1 MDSTESIK
9 EMTVID
15 RQLQKAQRLPPWTI
29 DPVAFRC
36 GDKHELMHSDEGPC
50 PRQSLHPCNAL
61 LSAPTTHFFP
71 RDTQTAL

>member
-15 RQLQKAQRLPPWTI
+15 RQLQKAQGLQSWTI

-36 GDKHELMHSDEGPC
+36 GDKYELMHSDEGPC
-50 PRQSLHPCNAL
+50 PRQSLQPCNAL
-61 LSAPTTHFFP
+61 LSVPTTHFFP